1 MTDVTCNLARES
13 ISARVDGELASED
26 ATALDE
32 HLSTCADCQA
42 YEQDAFA
49 LRRALTMRAV
59 ADAQSTQTPAIEN
72 PAVAAMVGSLRTVS
86 ILRTVLFVIG
96 GTLVVLNLSSII
108 APDGTTA
115 AHLSR
120 HDGIF
125 GTALGI
131 GMLAVAAKPHR
142 AIGLVPLTSA
152 IAVLMTVAATADLLN
167 GNANLLS
174 EAIHVVEL
182 AGLVCLWVISG
193 GPSRLPQHVEAI
205 SRRLP
210 FLIPARTPSFDGPKR
225 VG

>member
-1 MTDVTCNLARES
+1 MTDVTCSLARES

-59 ADAQSTQTPAIEN
+59 VAEDQPAQRPGADPV
-72 PAVAAMVGSLRTVS
+72 VADMVGSLRTVS
-86 ILRTVLFVIG
+86 ILRTVLFVVG
-96 GTLVVLNLSSII
+96 GTLVALNLSSIV

-174 EAIHVVEL
+174 EAIHAVEF
-182 AGLVCLWVISG
+182 AGLICLWVISG
-193 GPSRLPQHVEAI
+193 GPSRLPRHVEAI
-205 SRRLP
+205 SRHLP
-210 FLIPARTPSFDGPKR
+210 FLIPARAPSFDGPKR